1 MRDFINGRGKWVS
14 DTSAHT
20 GNWNYIKA
28 ITDIVINEYT
38 GALEGFVSG
47 VTVQAMD
54 LIRIDATSVTLSSGT
69 AILYHE

>member
-28 ITDIVINEYT
+28 ITDIVINAYT
-38 GALEGFVSG
+38 GALEGFVDRYKPLFEE
-47 VTVQAMD
+47 VLA
-54 LIRIDATSVTLSSGT
+54 A
-69 AILYHE
+69 